1 MRCLIL
7 KLQGPKHEKCRLYR
21 TKRYINYNDALRPN
35 ILVVWGALCGYVAVR
50 TFQFK
55 TVLILIGAFSRLV
68 GTSTSYTFLCFF
80 AIFSYMV
87 QALTF
92 VTLCHLGG
100 SPITLTSNTDSTKID
115 STI

>member
-1 MRCLIL
+1 MFTVTI
-7 KLQGPKHEKCRLYR
+7 
-21 TKRYINYNDALRPN
+21 
-35 ILVVWGALCGYVAVR
+35 R

-55 TVLILIGAFSRLV
+55 TVLILIGAFIRFV

-80 AIFSYMV
+80 EIFIYMV
-87 QALTF
+87 KALTF

-100 SPITLTSNTDSTKID
+100 SPITLTSNTDSTIID